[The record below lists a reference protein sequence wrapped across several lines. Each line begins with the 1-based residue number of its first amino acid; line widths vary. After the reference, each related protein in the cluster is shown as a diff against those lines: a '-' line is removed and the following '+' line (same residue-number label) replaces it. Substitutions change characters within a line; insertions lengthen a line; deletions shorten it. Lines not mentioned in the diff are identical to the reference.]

1 MRMTAWTAALVATLL
16 LPLAVSAAA
25 QAAPAYTYQ
34 GTVHTLDTTTGT
46 LELITG
52 VGMSLRLVS
61 IQTTTATHVASGRTT
76 LALRAL
82 KPGDVIRAECH
93 ATPKGPV
100 ADLIERIALP

>member
-1 MRMTAWTAALVATLL
+1 V
-16 LPLAVSAAA
+16 
-25 QAAPAYTYQ
+25 YQ
-34 GTVHTLDTTTGT
+34 GTIEAVQLRAGS
-46 LELITG
+46 LALITG

>member
-1 MRMTAWTAALVATLL
+1 MRR
-16 LPLAVSAAA
+16 P
-25 QAAPAYTYQ
+25 AAPAALLLSLALLPARPQQHDCVYQ
-34 GTVHTLDTTTGT
+34 GTIETVQATAGSLA
-46 LELITG
+46 LITG

-61 IQTTTATHVASGRTT
+61 IQTSTATRVASGTTT

-100 ADLIERIALP
+100 ADRIERIPLP

>member
-25 QAAPAYTYQ
+25 QAAPTYTYQ

-52 VGMSLRLVS
+52 VGMSLRLV
-61 IQTTTATHVASGRTT
+61 TMTAPPAATPAN
-76 LALRAL
+76 L
-82 KPGDVIRAECH
+82 KPGDIVRAECRR
-93 ATPKGPV
+93 TDTGLV
-100 ADLIERIALP
+100 ADRIVKVEVPAP